1 MGLGGQALE
10 WDDYEWV
17 DLSADLP
24 PVGDGLAEALG
35 SWFEEHP
42 LWAHDP
48 TPRVLLVDLDNLR
61 AEPRRWR
68 ARMTA
73 VVTLA
78 RQAEHAFMAG
88 QRGAVRRARP
98 HLAEYADQAQ
108 AIADGS
114 DVADLA
120 LLDSV
125 AGLSER
131 EMQVVVVSNDGIF
144 AALADRG
151 PLVVLSPGVHALS
164 DRLWEAAERVV
175 DLAALERGEPGAGLG
190 ATSGDPGVVATR
202 PGAMAGRSATRRAP
216 ARKSSATKQPATKTA
231 SKKTTTTK
239 SASKQTASKQTASKT
254 SASKTSASK
263 KSASKKSASKQTAN
277 KTSANKTS
285 ASKQTANKTSATKT
299 SATKKTAAEN
309 SAKGQT
315 ATDQSAQRRAKAGGR
330 GRGGER
336 A

>member
-1 MGLGGQALE
+1 
-10 WDDYEWV
+10 
-17 DLSADLP
+17 
-24 PVGDGLAEALG
+24 
-35 SWFEEHP
+35 
-42 LWAHDP
+42 
-48 TPRVLLVDLDNLR
+48 
-61 AEPRRWR
+61 
-68 ARMTA
+68 MTA

-175 DLAALERGEPGAGLG
+175 DLAALERAEPGAGRG
-190 ATSGDPGVVATR
+190 ATSVDPGVVVAR
-202 PGAMAGRSATRRAP
+202 PGAAGSRPATRRAP
-216 ARKSSATKQPATKTA
+216 GKKSSTTKRAATKTA
-231 SKKTTTTK
+231 SKKT
-239 SASKQTASKQTASKT
+239 
-254 SASKTSASK
+254 ASK
-263 KSASKKSASKQTAN
+263 KSASKKSASKKTASK
-277 KTSANKTS
+277 KTASKKTASKKS
-285 ASKQTANKTSATKT
+285 ASKKSASKKTASKKSASKKTASKT
-299 SATKKTAAEN
+299 SATKKSAAEK
-309 SAKGQT
+309 SAKGRT
-315 ATDQSAQRRAKAGGR
+315 STDQPAQRRAKAGGR
-330 GRGGER
+330 GPGGER

>member
-202 PGAMAGRSATRRAP
+202 PGAMAGRPATRRAP
-216 ARKSSATKQPATKTA
+216 ARKSSTTKQAATKTA
-231 SKKTTTTK
+231 SKKTTSKKTT
-239 SASKQTASKQTASKT
+239 SKK
-254 SASKTSASK
+254 SASK
-263 KSASKKSASKQTAN
+263 KSASKKSASK
-277 KTSANKTS
+277 KSASKTS
-285 ASKQTANKTSATKT
+285 ASKKTASTTSATKK

-315 ATDQSAQRRAKAGGR
+315 ATDQPAQRRAKAGGR
-330 GRGGER
+330 GRGGEP

>member
-17 DLSADLP
+17 DLSADLA

-35 SWFEEHP
+35 SWFQEHP

-125 AGLSER
+125 AGLSGR

-175 DLAALERGEPGAGLG
+175 DLAALERAEPGAGRG
-190 ATSGDPGVVATR
+190 ATSVDPGVVVAR
-202 PGAMAGRSATRRAP
+202 PGAAGSRPATRRAP
-216 ARKSSATKQPATKTA
+216 GKKSSTTKRAATKTA
-231 SKKTTTTK
+231 SKKT
-239 SASKQTASKQTASKT
+239 
-254 SASKTSASK
+254 ASK
-263 KSASKKSASKQTAN
+263 KSASKKSASKKTAS
-277 KTSANKTS
+277 KKS
-285 ASKQTANKTSATKT
+285 ASKT
-299 SATKKTAAEN
+299 SATKKSAAEK
-309 SAKGQT
+309 SAKGRT
-315 ATDQSAQRRAKAGGR
+315 STDQPAQRPAKAGGR